1 MSAPT
6 QQIHHPKCVS
16 CMLIFIGARPTRQ
29 LGVEPPWLLW
39 PKTKSTSTL
48 QENKENKEMET
59 LHTSPALGKGLK
71 ASQAA
76 EQKNRTWW
84 KTSTPDSARGNDMQ
98 TISTQRSLST
108 RTQKQESSSPAA
120 PWHHYNSWHWTREA
134 EWKVARHNIE
144 KSFSRANQA
153 WAWMERLAVVASFPI
168 PAWAGLSRATA
179 HLKDSFCRRT
189 CVPPT
194 IHFARDMDLVSQL
207 RWGSRGTLQHEREE
221 SRMLKDVPKTLAHE
235 DY

>member
-16 CMLIFIGARPTRQ
+16 CMLIFIRARPTRQ
-29 LGVEPPWLLW
+29 PGVEPPWLLW
-39 PKTKSTSTL
+39 PKTKSTRRAVLRHSIGSKTEVL
-48 QENKENKEMET
+48 DPTKKENKENKEMET

-84 KTSTPDSARGNDMQ
+84 KTSTPDSARENDMQ
-98 TISTQRSLST
+98 TISTERSLST

-120 PWHHYNSWHWTREA
+120 PWHHYTSWHWTREA

-153 WAWMERLAVVASFPI
+153 
-168 PAWAGLSRATA
+168 
-179 HLKDSFCRRT
+179 
-189 CVPPT
+189 
-194 IHFARDMDLVSQL
+194 
-207 RWGSRGTLQHEREE
+207 
-221 SRMLKDVPKTLAHE
+221 
-235 DY
+235 